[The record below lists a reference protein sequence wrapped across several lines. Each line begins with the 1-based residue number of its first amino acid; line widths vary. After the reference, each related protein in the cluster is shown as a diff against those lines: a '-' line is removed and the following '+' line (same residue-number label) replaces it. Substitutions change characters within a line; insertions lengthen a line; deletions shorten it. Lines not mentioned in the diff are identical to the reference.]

1 MTGMTPALRLTVL
14 AAFLLLPATL
24 QAASVGTLDGRT
36 LSGPALVLDGKA
48 GTVACGGTTVA
59 LADCD
64 WLEPGAGGGLPG
76 AATRA
81 FGVWLVDGSWLPAE
95 RIRPGAA
102 DHTVELGGP
111 LGTLTLPLAALRGWS
126 TSGEPPA
133 GEKADADQVQLESG
147 VYSGR
152 VEGIV
157 GGKLIL
163 RLDIDPKPQ
172 ELALDQVRGLRLA
185 GAPKAGRGLRLNA
198 VLDDGHPPLRLLPG
212 EPLTLAAAPGV
223 AIGPAITAV
232 RLRIDGGRRVWL
244 GDLAPAHVEETGAFG
259 VVWPWQKDRNLDG
272 SPLRLGGVR
281 YDHGL
286 TVHSQAYLTWKT
298 AAAYERLHAT
308 VGIADLVADQ
318 GDCAASLI
326 ADGKTVWKHD
336 SIKGGE
342 KPLPLDLDLTG
353 VQVLELH
360 VDYGARYD
368 IGDHLVLADAYL
380 VKTR

>member
-1 MTGMTPALRLTVL
+1 MTAALRLLVV
-14 AAFLLLPATL
+14 AASLLLPAGL
-24 QAASVGTLDGRT
+24 HAASVGTLDGRT
-36 LSGPALVLDGKA
+36 LNGPALVLDGKA
-48 GTVACGGTTVA
+48 GTVACGGTTMA

-64 WLEPGAGGGLPG
+64 WLEPGAGTGLAN
-76 AATRA
+76 AANRA

-102 DHTVELGGP
+102 DHTVELVGP

-133 GEKADADQVQLESG
+133 GEKAEADQVQLESG

-157 GGKLIL
+157 AGKLIL

-185 GAPKAGRGLRLNA
+185 GALKSGRGLRLNA
-198 VLDDGHPPLRLLPG
+198 VLDDAHPPLRLLPG
-212 EPLTLAAAPGV
+212 DPLTLAAAPAV
-223 AIGPAITAV
+223 AVGAGISAV

-244 GDLAPAHVEETGAFG
+244 GDLAAAHVEETGAFG

-286 TVHSQAYLTWKT
+286 TVHSQASLSWKT
-298 AAAYERLHAT
+298 AGAYERLRAT

-318 GDCAASLI
+318 GDCAASVL
-326 ADGKTVWKHD
+326 ADGKTVWKRD

-342 KPLPLDLDLTG
+342 KPQLIDLDLTG

-380 VKTR
+380 IKGR